1 MKGQTHTRVGLI
13 LLMQMQYIEL
23 CHSSWTPARA
33 RVCSLQEVAAS
44 FHAAMR
50 PEEYLAHNE
59 QLWDALHDMLAPQAP
74 APLRRLPYPFQA
86 SMLALLSAELPH
98 LVASAAADG
107 GGPGDGVLRGEPLR
121 ETRGAK
127 GPRTLVG
134 LDAVLSIV
142 QNTAG
147 SAVDAD
153 VPLLEAGLDSL
164 GAVELRNQLQQALE
178 R

>member
-1 MKGQTHTRVGLI
+1 
-13 LLMQMQYIEL
+13 MQMQYIEL

-107 GGPGDGVLRGEPLR
+107 GGPGNGVLRGEPLR

-153 VPLLEAGLDSL
+153 APLLEAGLDSL